1 MPHTSKK
8 KTLTKKEQTMAVV
21 KKPFVAVKLR
31 AASFMARR
39 PHRSF
44 RLTKRRDYRR
54 SLKLP
59 GYISFTRS
67 VNKTVWQHKKT
78 LLWLVVVYAVLTS
91 VLVGIGS
98 QDTYSTLLSTLQDT
112 GSQVFQGNI
121 GQLGQAALLFVSI
134 GSSGLTAAPT
144 EAQQIYIVLLGLL
157 IWLTTVWLL
166 RNLLA
171 GHKVKMRDGLYSAGA
186 PIVSTFLVSLVLIV
200 QLIPIGLA
208 VIGYSAASSTGL
220 LSGGVA
226 AMLFW
231 FVAALLSIMSLYW
244 ITSTFFALI
253 IVTLPGMYPMK
264 ALKTAGDMVVGR
276 RLRILLRILWMAV
289 TVIVAGAVVLIPVI
303 LIDTGL
309 VHVWPAIGNVPVV
322 PVVLMLF
329 SVSSFIW
336 AASYIYLLYRKVV
349 DDDAKPA

>member
-1 MPHTSKK
+1 MPSTSKK
-8 KTLTKKEQTMAVV
+8 KPLSRKDQFYATI
-21 KKPFVAVKLR
+21 KKPIMVIKARSKI
-31 AASFMARR
+31 FMARR

-44 RLTKRRDYRR
+44 HMTGRRDYNR

-59 GYISFTRS
+59 GYFAFSRS
-67 VNKTVWQHKKT
+67 VNKTLWQHKKVFI
-78 LLWLVVVYAVLTS
+78 WLAVVYAVLS
-91 VLVGIGS
+91 SILVGIGS
-98 QDTYSTLLSTLQDT
+98 QDTYNSLTSTLQDT
-112 GSQVFQGNI
+112 GNQIFQGNL
-121 GQLGQAALLFVSI
+121 GQIGQAALLFASI
-134 GSSGLTAAPT
+134 GSSGLNASPT
-144 EAQQIYIVLLGLL
+144 EAQQIYIVFLGLL

-166 RNLLA
+166 RSLLA

-186 PIVSTFLVSLVLIV
+186 PIIATLLVALVLIV

-208 VIGYSAASSTGL
+208 AIGYAAASSTGL
-220 LSGGVA
+220 LNGGVA

-231 FVAALLSIMSLYW
+231 FAAGLLAIMSLYW

-276 RLRILLRILWMAV
+276 RLRILLRILWMMGGI
-289 TVIVAGAVVLIPVI
+289 IVAGAVILIPII

-309 VHVWPAIGNVPVV
+309 THIFPAIANAPVV
-322 PVVLMLF
+322 PIALMVF
-329 SVSSFIW
+329 SVVTFIW
-336 AASYIYLLYRKVV
+336 AASYIYLLYRRVV